1 MKAGMEAYIR
11 ERERVL
17 VYLTTH
23 VYVVMISIS
32 RERER
37 ERERQTLRLL
47 SFLMHRGSTT
57 AALPCAQIELD
68 HLIARKEEMRCS

>member
-1 MKAGMEAYIR
+1 MTAGMEAYIR

-32 RERER
+32 R